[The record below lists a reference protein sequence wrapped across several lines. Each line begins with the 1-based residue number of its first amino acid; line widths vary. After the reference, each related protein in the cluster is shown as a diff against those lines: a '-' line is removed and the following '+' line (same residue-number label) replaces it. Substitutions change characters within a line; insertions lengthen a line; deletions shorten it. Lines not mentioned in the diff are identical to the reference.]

1 MKKLISILM
10 LALFFVGCSVIDETE
25 RGVVL
30 SWGKY
35 SETLGS
41 GMHAINP
48 ITDEVIK
55 FPIRTELKTIT
66 LEAGSNDLQTVTVKA
81 QVNYHVD
88 PNKVD
93 VIYKNYGL
101 DYVDNILVPKINET
115 ITGVTPQYKAEDML
129 QKREEIRDRMRT
141 TLRTKLDSAKAPI
154 IIDGLAI
161 TSFEFSREFK
171 ASVEEKQVQE
181 QKAQKEKYITQQLSE
196 QNKQKV
202 ERARADSTV
211 IALQMKALKQQ
222 SGSEYLMLKFIEKWD
237 GQLPDVIN
245 GNNPMMQMLDVTGHA
260 TDNGKKK

>member
-1 MKKLISILM
+1 MKKLMSLFILAM
-10 LALFFVGCSVIDETE
+10 FFVGCSVIDETE

-35 SETLGS
+35 SETLGP

-48 ITDEVIK
+48 VTDEVVK
-55 FPIRTELKTIT
+55 FPIRTELKTVT
-66 LEAGSNDLQTVTVKA
+66 LDAGSNDLQTVTVTA

-88 PNKVD
+88 PMKVD
-93 VIYKNYGL
+93 AVYKNYGIE
-101 DYVDNILVPKINET
+101 YVANILVPKINET

-141 TLRTKLDSAKAPI
+141 TLKTKLDSANAFI
-154 IIDGLAI
+154 VIDGLAV
-161 TSFEFSREFK
+161 TSFEFSKEFK

-181 QKAQKEKYITQQLSE
+181 QKAQKETYITQQMEE

-202 ERARADSTV
+202 ARARADSTV

-237 GQLPDVIN
+237 GQLPDVVT
-245 GNNPMMQMLDVTGHA
+245 GNDKMLQMLDVSGNVKT
-260 TDNGKKK
+260 K